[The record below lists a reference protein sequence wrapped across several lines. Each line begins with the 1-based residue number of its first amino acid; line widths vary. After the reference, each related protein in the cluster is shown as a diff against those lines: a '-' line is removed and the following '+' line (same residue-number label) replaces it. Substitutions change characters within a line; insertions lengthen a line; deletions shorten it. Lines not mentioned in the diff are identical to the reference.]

1 MTTKKYGGFKDLVE
15 RGFVKN
21 RMQEYRNRGRGAP
34 LPKEYG
40 PNSLIWDLEA
50 YAEYLEN
57 LPRRAPGSKKF
68 PGSAGQIHKR
78 AEAPYPPRMT
88 RLRSPPESRRPLR
101 HDRKTRSPAAGGRG
115 PGSRNVMRRG

>member
-68 PGSAGQIHKR
+68 PGSAGQNPQARRSAVSAKDD
-78 AEAPYPPRMT
+78 EAQKPARK
-88 RLRSPPESRRPLR
+88 PEAVAP
-101 HDRKTRSPAAGGRG
+101 
-115 PGSRNVMRRG
+115 